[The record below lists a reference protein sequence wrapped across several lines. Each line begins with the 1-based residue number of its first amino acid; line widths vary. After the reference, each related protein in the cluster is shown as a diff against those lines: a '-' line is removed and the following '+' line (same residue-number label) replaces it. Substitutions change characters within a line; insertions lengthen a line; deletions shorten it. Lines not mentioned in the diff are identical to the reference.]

1 MCFRFALGIAPD
13 RVGSC
18 EIAPAIVPGTALG
31 IVLGTAPDRVES
43 CEIAPAIVLETAL
56 GIVLGTAPEIA
67 FAPVAGR
74 DYWRFPIPKVFL
86 DRKSPYFKNN

>member
-56 GIVLGTAPEIA
+56 ETALGTVLGSS

-74 DYWRFPIPKVFL
+74 EMQRLQAPKVFL
-86 DRKSPYFKNN
+86 DRKSPF